1 MAVYL
6 RNDTWYIGYRD
17 PQGQWMRQSTHCR
30 TKSEA
35 KAVLDSVK
43 TKILEGRFFDK
54 TQRQKVPF
62 RVVAER
68 VLEYQRAM
76 KKRSVEG
83 FHKHY
88 TNNLINHFGKKH
100 LDAITTDDVERYRLE
115 RSKTVAPATVNKS
128 LAVLKRIFNL
138 AIKWDLVE
146 RNPVRF
152 VEFMKEP
159 EGRLRFLSKEEQAAL
174 LGRCKGNIR
183 DIVLIALRTGMR
195 RGEVFGLKKSDLD
208 FERELIFVSKTKT
221 DRPRQL
227 PMIPEVKAALERRA
241 FGLEGNTPIFRNPQG
256 SQLRSC
262 QDSFSKALSQA
273 GIKDFHFHDLR
284 HTYATDLI
292 SAGVDIFTVSKL
304 LGHTDPKITARV
316 YAHLS
321 PDYRKSEME
330 KYKAYLHDTDITQVR
345 TSVS

>member
-128 LAVLKRIFNL
+128 LAVL
-138 AIKWDLVE
+138 
-146 RNPVRF
+146 P
-152 VEFMKEP
+152 
-159 EGRLRFLSKEEQAAL
+159 G
-174 LGRCKGNIR
+174 
-183 DIVLIALRTGMR
+183 
-195 RGEVFGLKKSDLD
+195 
-208 FERELIFVSKTKT
+208 
-221 DRPRQL
+221 
-227 PMIPEVKAALERRA
+227 
-241 FGLEGNTPIFRNPQG
+241 
-256 SQLRSC
+256 
-262 QDSFSKALSQA
+262 
-273 GIKDFHFHDLR
+273 
-284 HTYATDLI
+284 
-292 SAGVDIFTVSKL
+292 
-304 LGHTDPKITARV
+304 
-316 YAHLS
+316 
-321 PDYRKSEME
+321 
-330 KYKAYLHDTDITQVR
+330 
-345 TSVS
+345 